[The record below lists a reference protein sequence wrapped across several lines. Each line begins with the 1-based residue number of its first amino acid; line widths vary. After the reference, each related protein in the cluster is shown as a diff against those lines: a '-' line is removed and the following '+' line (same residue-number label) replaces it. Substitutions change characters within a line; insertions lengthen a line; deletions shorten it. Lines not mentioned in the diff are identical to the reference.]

1 MSRLQHP
8 KYVEISHAIEARIRS
23 GALDRGRMPSVRS
36 IAEEFGV
43 SIVTAVRALR
53 ILRDRGLVRTVERS
67 GCFVTPVD
75 DQVMERWALC
85 QRITSGPW
93 QRAAGAVFRSAFE
106 RVAQQQ
112 AILVSADAIVLREG
126 MSEHDMQR
134 QVRAAMSAS
143 IAGIFFLPSRI
154 DEAGMRHD
162 EVFLR
167 VCQAAEMPVV
177 LLERDLRG
185 TNRPLDH
192 DLAASD
198 DSAGGMSCTQHL
210 LERGRRRIV
219 FITGSPCS
227 SHDGCV
233 AGYLYAL
240 YQAASSLAPGW
251 QPIVLEQSAGLSDKQ
266 TFRELADRVL
276 GLQADGVVCYEDY
289 MAMGLILELLARGVR
304 VPADVAVTGFDDL
317 PIGNSFAIGV
327 TSYALAGEDIARQ
340 ALRLMRERVR
350 HPGQR
355 PVRVHV
361 PGELIVR
368 ESTAGVGN
376 HSRSAFRVTPT

>member
-1 MSRLQHP
+1 MSRLQNP

-23 GALDRGRMPSVRS
+23 GALDQGRMPSVRS

-43 SIVTAVRALR
+43 SIVTAARALR

-67 GCFVTPVD
+67 GCFVTAAEEPVL
-75 DQVMERWALC
+75 ERWALC

-93 QRAAGAVFRSAFE
+93 QRAAGALFRGAFE

-112 AILVSADAIVLREG
+112 GILVSADAVILHEG
-126 MSEHDMQR
+126 MGEHDMQR
-134 QVRAAMSAS
+134 QVRAAIEAD

-154 DEAGMRHD
+154 NEAGMRHD

-167 VCQAAEMPVV
+167 VCHAAEVPVV
-177 LLERDLRG
+177 LLERNLRG
-185 TNRPLDH
+185 TNRPLEQ

-198 DSAGGMSCTQHL
+198 DSAGGMACTQHL
-210 LERGRRRIV
+210 LERGRRRIA

-227 SHDGCV
+227 SHDGRV
-233 AGYLYAL
+233 AGYLHAM

-266 TFRELADRVL
+266 TFRELADRVVE
-276 GLQADGVVCYEDY
+276 LQADGVVCYEDY

-304 VPADVAVTGFDDL
+304 VPVDVAVTGFDNL
-317 PIGNSFAIGV
+317 PIGHSFTIGV
-327 TSYALAGEDIARQ
+327 TTYALAQEDIARQ

-350 HPGQR
+350 QPGQR
-355 PVRVHV
+355 PVKVHV

-368 ESTAGVGN
+368 ESTVGIGN
-376 HSRSAFRVTPT
+376 HSSEE